1 MTTTAVDPL
10 RALRTVALVETISFF
25 VLITCSV
32 LKRTTDFNA
41 VPVLGPIHGVL
52 FLALMGLVAAQ
63 RTRLGWSALKTLL
76 VVTIGSPFA
85 HFFVRATASSP
96 AP

>member
-1 MTTTAVDPL
+1 MTTPDALAPL
-10 RALRTVALVETISFF
+10 RKVALIETISFF

-32 LKRTTDFNA
+32 LKRTTSFNA

-52 FLALMGLVAAQ
+52 FLALVGLVVAQ
-63 RTRLGWSALKTLL
+63 RSRLGWSALKTLL

-85 HFFVRATASSP
+85 HFFVRATP
-96 AP
+96 